1 MAENQT
7 LTIRFGIIG
16 CAEIALKVSRAI
28 TLSPN
33 ATVVAVGIRD
43 GNKARR
49 FISANGLREGTRAHG
64 SYEVLLDDESVDVS
78 PSDGEDEG
86 ALIRFRAIWAA
97 PEQSNKISNH
107 FHLILGLATPSRTV
121 GEISV
126 IRAAIAEELAEE
138 HAEGQGDVDLKE
150 LMHMSVENIVEG
162 RITGGGGQENKDG
175 YNYKTREGKKKA
187 VSFQEGG
194 NLIAE
199 LEEERSMNRKNSVE
213 GLQGSLTKMKSGK
226 EETMGN
232 STEPSLLA
240 RWLSGKDLKEGS
252 KPAGFYQMADFGK
265 AGRFL
270 RGLF

>member
-16 CAEIALKVSRAI
+16 CAEIARKVSRAI

-49 FISANGLREGTRAHG
+49 FISANGLREGTRANG
-64 SYEVLLDDESVDVS
+64 SYEVLLDDESVDAS

-97 PEQSNKISNH
+97 QSNFLLSIIRSKQNFKSFPLNP
-107 FHLILGLATPSRTV
+107 GLATPSATV

-150 LMHMSVENIVEG
+150 LMHMSVEKIVEG

-187 VSFQEGG
+187 VSFQEEKKKKPSNWFQMNAADASDGEFAATVAAAAYA
-194 NLIAE
+194 IAE

-232 STEPSLLA
+232 ST
-240 RWLSGKDLKEGS
+240 
-252 KPAGFYQMADFGK
+252 
-265 AGRFL
+265 
-270 RGLF
+270 